1 MQDQRIILPSAVAEL
16 LLRLN
21 QSGYSAFVVGGCVR
35 DSSLG
40 LSPHDWDICTSALP
54 DEIRGVFRNE
64 RLIETGIRH
73 GTLTVVLDHTP
84 YEITTYRVDGSY
96 SDHRHPD
103 EVVFV
108 GDVCEDLSR
117 RDFTIN
123 AMAYSDEDGLVD
135 PFGGQEDLR
144 SRLIRCVGDPE
155 KRFEEDALRILRAL
169 RFASVFDFQIDPAT
183 DAALRKLAPT
193 LNRVAAERIR
203 EELVKLLCGAGVGRI
218 LRAYP
223 EVLAEF
229 LPEIRPMIG
238 YQQQNHHHL
247 YDLWEHTVRAVEGV
261 PADPVL
267 RVTMLLHDT
276 GKPAVRTT
284 DDMGEGHYRGH
295 QLASAQIAEK
305 ALTRLRFDN
314 QSRDRI
320 ILLVRYHDIPL
331 RNENG
336 SVNTDQAFLLRRL
349 NQFGEENVRALF
361 RIHRADRMATGYST
375 PEKEELRY
383 RTRVAALNQLLSGN
397 PCYSLRTLAVDGND
411 LKRAG
416 YRGKEIGEKLQC
428 LLEAVMDGLVDNQR
442 EALLQYLSSPRA
454 AT

>member
-1 MQDQRIILPSAVAEL
+1 
-16 LLRLN
+16 
-21 QSGYSAFVVGGCVR
+21 
-35 DSSLG
+35 
-40 LSPHDWDICTSALP
+40 
-54 DEIRGVFRNE
+54 
-64 RLIETGIRH
+64 
-73 GTLTVVLDHTP
+73 
-84 YEITTYRVDGSY
+84 
-96 SDHRHPD
+96 
-103 EVVFV
+103 
-108 GDVCEDLSR
+108 
-117 RDFTIN
+117 
-123 AMAYSDEDGLVD
+123 
-135 PFGGQEDLR
+135 
-144 SRLIRCVGDPE
+144 
-155 KRFEEDALRILRAL
+155 
-169 RFASVFDFQIDPAT
+169 
-183 DAALRKLAPT
+183 
-193 LNRVAAERIR
+193 
-203 EELVKLLCGAGVGRI
+203 
-218 LRAYP
+218 
-223 EVLAEF
+223 
-229 LPEIRPMIG
+229 MIG